1 MDKRK
6 EAKKIANKK
15 YYEQT
20 KSKLRELNEIK
31 NNTEDNTE
39 EDNFFFRQNQKDP
52 QPQEAKQQQPI
63 IIQAPTPVKV
73 SLKSRILETTIL
85 SMIPIIPMLIKQFM
99 IILQT
104 RQQKP
109 QNEQETQPNMRYV
122 ATNLLDF

>member
-39 EDNFFFRQNQKDP
+39 EDNFFFRQNQKNPQHPEANP
-52 QPQEAKQQQPI
+52 QPQQIIVQQ
-63 IIQAPTPVKV
+63 AAVKS